1 MHVIIVGCGRIGA
14 ELAYRLYK
22 QGIKVAVVDQ
32 DAAAFDN
39 LPPDFRGR
47 MHEGDAMNQQV
58 LLRAGI
64 EEAEAVACVTNSDA
78 LNAVVGHVAKT
89 VYHVPKV
96 VVRNYDSRLR
106 HIYDLFHLQVIS
118 SSIWGAQRL
127 DEMITKTPARTI
139 FSAGNG
145 EVEIY
150 EITVTEAV
158 AGKRIGELNVPGKS
172 LVVSLTRDG
181 RAVLPAED
189 ESLVLGD
196 MLCVSATPEGIT
208 RIQRML
214 ESK

>member
-1 MHVIIVGCGRIGA
+1 
-14 ELAYRLYK
+14 
-22 QGIKVAVVDQ
+22 
-32 DAAAFDN
+32 
-39 LPPDFRGR
+39 
-47 MHEGDAMNQQV
+47 MNQQV

-64 EEAEAVACVTNSDA
+64 EEADAVACVTNSDA

-89 VYHVPKV
+89 VYNVPKV
-96 VVRNYDSRLR
+96 VVRNYDNRLR
-106 HIYDLFHLQVIS
+106 HIFDLFHLQVIS

-150 EITVTEAV
+150 EITVTEAI
-158 AGKRIGELNVPGKS
+158 AGKAIRDLNVPGKS

-189 ESLVLGD
+189 ETLVLSD
-196 MLCVSATPEGIT
+196 MLCISATTEGIT